1 MGLTH
6 RVWHTNSNRITL
18 PVSSTAGKGERMHL
32 EGVSGKGGTTADG
45 KRKEKDEQLGK
56 IR

>member
-6 RVWHTNSNRITL
+6 CVWHTNSNRITL
-18 PVSSTAGKGERMHL
+18 PVCSAAGKGERMHL

-45 KRKEKDEQLGK
+45 KHKETSNSE
-56 IR
+56 R